1 MDNTPFESGSLFL
14 RSSEYTTS
22 INNKSNLLFELNT
35 PIISQANMNIMMALQ
50 SFKFT
55 NSFYSINENNCNFY
69 YSIDNINYKFVV
81 KLGNYNIDTLI
92 DYLNINIPI
101 LKFSYDQSTLKV
113 NISSVTVFSIII
125 GPNNILEVLGYS
137 DINDSLNNTYYSKL
151 SHDAPYCLNMMGV
164 QLLHI
169 CVPNISLKSVGVKNR
184 RNYNILD
191 SIHVSCLPGETQ
203 TYINNSNFRYKISDV
218 DITFVNIVILDQDFN
233 IVEFNNIDWFLKLSF
248 EFTYKNQLIRPDT
261 LEPRNNDMQ
270 KYILEEEQR
279 NLNRRI
285 DNLIANK

>member
-1 MDNTPFESGSLFL
+1 
-14 RSSEYTTS
+14 
-22 INNKSNLLFELNT
+22 
-35 PIISQANMNIMMALQ
+35 MMALQ